1 MRRKDR
7 KIEDR
12 EILRRIIE
20 GAEVCRLAFAVGDLP
35 YLVALNFGYEW
46 DGELPILYFHCARE
60 GRKLEMM
67 RQNPHVCFALDI
79 GHKLVAGSA
88 PCDWGMNF
96 ESLVGYG
103 TLSEISGEAERR
115 GALDRIMRHYGWGG
129 EGSYRG
135 STLGSTLVLKLVVD
149 EVSGKKKG

>member
-12 EILRRIIE
+12 EILRSIIE
-20 GAEVCRLAFAVGDLP
+20 RAEVCRLAFAVGDLP

-46 DGELPILYFHCARE
+46 DGEFPILYFHCARE

-67 RQNPHVCFALDI
+67 RQNSRVCFALDI
-79 GHKLVAGSA
+79 GHQLVAGSA

-96 ESLVGYG
+96 ESLVGDG
-103 TLSEISGEAERR
+103 TLSEISGEAERL
-115 GALDRIMRHYGWGG
+115 GAPNTILGKKGWAG
-129 EGSYRG
+129 EG
-135 STLGSTLVLKLVVD
+135 VLRPAPLARPPFQKLFIKD
-149 EVSGKKKG
+149 